1 MWNKFKNLWP
11 IWVLL
16 LIVSCQILLIPGT
29 DPSVM
34 LLLLL
39 FAYAQNI
46 SFGLTSRSR
55 NRSSV
60 IYHFLA
66 ATLSTFIFFW
76 MLRRLIVSKLTLTL
90 FFPYVAGTVAG
101 SITGAQISSWIE
113 KRIGAVMDIASG
125 APISKRGF
133 VSQIWP
139 VAFFGSILA
148 VQFFSSDFKD
158 EAILL
163 SISGLLFLQN
173 FSYTIV
179 SRAGNRNN
187 HLFLL
192 GTSIFNGMVQFF
204 IYQKL
209 VAYKMDWPM
218 FVPYLSGSVSGSI
231 AGAAVS
237 VPIEKKIKASA
248 DSHVKTGAKTKI
260 AFWPFVILPTVVF
273 VFAVALH
280 DVRSHFFLFGL
291 AVAQNFAFL
300 AVSRARN
307 RNNVAHHAIA
317 SVFSNGIWFLTFRQ
331 LYVSGLGLP
340 LMVPY
345 ALGISVG
352 SLAALY
358 VSIWIEKKIGSL
370 ADAHTALKKS

>member
-1 MWNKFKNLWP
+1 MWIKFRNLWP
-11 IWVLL
+11 VWVLL
-16 LIVSCQILLIPGT
+16 LVVLGQISFSGI
-29 DPSVM
+29 DRFAAVIF
-34 LLLLL
+34 LL
-39 FAYAQNI
+39 FAYVQNI

-60 IYHFLA
+60 VYHFLA

-76 MLRRLIVSKLTLTL
+76 MLRKLIVSELTLAL

-113 KRIGAVMDIASG
+113 KKIGAVMDIASG
-125 APISKRGF
+125 TPISKRGF
-133 VSQIWP
+133 IFQIWP
-139 VAFFGSILA
+139 LAFFGSILT
-148 VQFFSSDFKD
+148 VQFLVADFQN
-158 EAILL
+158 EAILF
-163 SISGLLFLQN
+163 SIAGLLFLQN

-192 GTSIFNGMVQFF
+192 GTSIFNGIVQFF

-209 VAYKMDWPM
+209 VAYKMNWPM

-237 VPIEKKIKASA
+237 APIEKKIKASA
-248 DSHVKTGAKTKI
+248 DAHVKTGAKIKI
-260 AFWPFVILPTVVF
+260 AFWPFVLLPAAVVA
-273 VFAVALH
+273 VAVALH
-280 DVRSHFFLFGL
+280 DAQSHLFLFGL
-291 AVAQNFAFL
+291 AVSQNFAFL

-307 RNNVAHHAIA
+307 RDNVAHHAIA
-317 SVFSNGIWFLTFRQ
+317 SVFSNGVWFLTFRQ
-331 LYVSGLGLP
+331 LYISGLELP
-340 LMVPY
+340 LIVPY
-345 ALGISVG
+345 ALGIAVG

-358 VSIWIEKKIGSL
+358 ISLYIEKKIGSV
-370 ADAHTALKKS
+370 ADAIIQPKKV

>member
-1 MWNKFKNLWP
+1 MWVKFKNLWP
-11 IWVLL
+11 VWALL
-16 LIVSCQILLIPGT
+16 LVVVGQIALIPGN
-29 DPSVM
+29 DPLVVIP
-34 LLLLL
+34 LLL
-39 FAYAQNI
+39 FAYVQNI

-76 MLRRLIVSKLTLTL
+76 MLRKLILSELTLAL

-113 KRIGAVMDIASG
+113 KKIGAVMDIASG
-125 APISKRGF
+125 TPISKRSF
-133 VSQIWP
+133 IFQVWP
-139 VAFFGSILA
+139 LVFFGSILA
-148 VQFFSSDFKD
+148 AQFLVADFRS
-158 EAILL
+158 EAILF
-163 SISGLLFLQN
+163 SIAGLLFLQN

-192 GTSIFNGMVQFF
+192 GTSIFNGIVQFF

-218 FVPYLSGSVSGSI
+218 LIPYLSGSVSGGI

-237 VPIEKKIKASA
+237 APIEKKTKASA
-248 DSHVKTGAKTKI
+248 DAHVKTGAKIKI
-260 AFWPFVILPTVVF
+260 ALWPFILLPIAVF
-273 VFAVALH
+273 VFAAALH
-280 DVRSHFFLFGL
+280 NVLSHIFLFGL
-291 AVAQNFAFL
+291 AVTQNFAFL

-307 RNNVAHHAIA
+307 RDNIAYHAIA
-317 SVFSNGIWFLTFRQ
+317 SVFSNGVWFLTFRQ
-331 LYVSGLGLP
+331 LYVSDLELP
-340 LMVPY
+340 FIVPY
-345 ALGISVG
+345 ALGIAVG

-358 VSIWIEKKIGSL
+358 ISLLIEKKISSV
-370 ADAHTALKKS
+370 ADAHIQPKKA